1 MATDFIH
8 VSIVTPNDSE
18 ISCDTDFVVARLDSG
33 EMGFLINHTPVLG
46 KITLDYIRYKDT
58 YVIVENA
65 IVDFNDNVLTV
76 IAQNAAV
83 GVSRDDAIKNLEEK
97 KETYLKESKRKLVD
111 FTEAER
117 DLAKSI
123 KEAGLRDFTKWLIST
138 V

>member
-83 GVSRDDAIKNLEEK
+83 GTSRDDAIKNLEEK
-97 KETYLKESKRKLVD
+97 KSD
-111 FTEAER
+111 
-117 DLAKSI
+117 I
-123 KEAGLRDFTKWLIST
+123 
-138 V
+138 

>member
-1 MATDFIH
+1 MPSDFIH

-46 KITLDYIRYKDT
+46 RITLDYVRYKDT

-76 IAQNAAV
+76 ICQNAAV
-83 GVSRDDAIKNLEEK
+83 GTSRDDALKNLNEK
-97 KETYLKESKRKLVD
+97 KEKYLKESKRKLVD

-117 DLAKSI
+117 DLARSI
-123 KEAGLRDFTKWLIST
+123 KEAGLGKFVKP
-138 V
+138 

>member
-1 MATDFIH
+1 MSNDFIH

-18 ISCDTDFVVARLDSG
+18 ISCDTDFVVVRLDTG

-46 KITLDYIRYKDT
+46 KITLDYVRFKDT

-76 IAQNAAV
+76 ICQNAAV
-83 GVSRDDAIKNLEEK
+83 GFSREDALNKLKEK
-97 KETYLKESKRKLVD
+97 KEKYLNESKRKLVD

-117 DLAKSI
+117 DLARSI
-123 KEAGLRDFTKWLIST
+123 KEAGLGKY
-138 V
+138 VKQ

>member
-1 MATDFIH
+1 MPSDFIH

-46 KITLDYIRYKDT
+46 RITLDYVRYKDT

-76 IAQNAAV
+76 ICQNAAV
-83 GVSRDDAIKNLEEK
+83 GTSRDDALKNLNEK
-97 KETYLKESKRKLVD
+97 KEKYLKESKRKLVD

-117 DLAKSI
+117 DLARSI
-123 KEAGLRDFTKWLIST
+123 KEAGLGKFVKQ
-138 V
+138 

>member
-1 MATDFIH
+1 MPSDFIH

-18 ISCDTDFVVARLDSG
+18 ISCDTDFVVVRLDSG

-46 KITLDYIRYKDT
+46 RITLDYVRYKDT

-76 IAQNAAV
+76 ICQNAAV
-83 GVSRDDAIKNLEEK
+83 GTSRDDALKNLNEK
-97 KETYLKESKRKLVD
+97 KEKYLKESKRKLVD

-117 DLAKSI
+117 DLARSI
-123 KEAGLRDFTKWLIST
+123 KEAGLGKFVKQ
-138 V
+138 

>member
-1 MATDFIH
+1 MPSDFIH
-8 VSIVTPNDSE
+8 VSIVTPNDTE

-46 KITLDYIRYKDT
+46 RITLDYVRYKDT

-76 IAQNAAV
+76 ICQNAAV
-83 GVSRDDAIKNLEEK
+83 GASHDDALKNLNEK
-97 KETYLKESKRKLVD
+97 KEKYLKESKRKLVD

-117 DLAKSI
+117 DLARSI
-123 KEAGLRDFTKWLIST
+123 KEAGLGKFVKQ
-138 V
+138 

>member
-46 KITLDYIRYKDT
+46 KITRDYIRFKDT

-65 IVDFNDNVLTV
+65 IVDFNDNILTV
-76 IAQNAAV
+76 IAQNAEV
-83 GVSRDDAIKNLEEK
+83 GTSVSDAIKNLEEK
-97 KETYLKESKRKLVD
+97 KEKYLKESKRKLVD

-123 KEAGLRDFTKWLIST
+123 KEAGLRNFAK
-138 V
+138 

>member
-1 MATDFIH
+1 MPSDFIH

-33 EMGFLINHTPVLG
+33 EMGFLVNHTPVLG
-46 KITLDYIRYKDT
+46 RITLDYVRYKDT

-76 IAQNAAV
+76 ICQNAAV
-83 GVSRDDAIKNLEEK
+83 GTSRDDALKNLNEK
-97 KETYLKESKRKLVD
+97 KEKYLKESKRKLVD

-117 DLAKSI
+117 DLARSI
-123 KEAGLRDFTKWLIST
+123 KEAGLGKFVKQ
-138 V
+138 

>member
-8 VSIVTPNDSE
+8 VSIATPNDSE

-46 KITLDYIRYKDT
+46 KITRDYIRYKDT

-65 IVDFNDNVLTV
+65 IVDFNDNILTV
-76 IAQNAAV
+76 IAQNAEV
-83 GVSRDDAIKNLEEK
+83 GTSVSDAIKNLEEK
-97 KETYLKESKRKLVD
+97 KEKYLKESKRKLVD

-123 KEAGLRDFTKWLIST
+123 KEAGLRNFAK
-138 V
+138 

>member
-1 MATDFIH
+1 MPSDFIH

-18 ISCDTDFVVARLDSG
+18 SSCDTDFVVVRLDSG

-46 KITLDYIRYKDT
+46 RITLDYIRYKDT

-76 IAQNAAV
+76 ICQNAAI
-83 GVSRDDAIKNLEEK
+83 GTSRDDAINNLNEK
-97 KETYLKESKRKLVD
+97 KEKYLKESKRKLVD

-123 KEAGLRDFTKWLIST
+123 KEAGLGKFVK
-138 V
+138 

>member
-46 KITLDYIRYKDT
+46 KITRDYIRYKDT

-65 IVDFNDNVLTV
+65 IVDFNDNILTV
-76 IAQNAAV
+76 IAQNAEV
-83 GVSRDDAIKNLEEK
+83 GTSVSDAIKNLEEK
-97 KETYLKESKRKLVD
+97 KEKYLKESKRKLVD

-123 KEAGLRDFTKWLIST
+123 KEAGLRNFAKWLIFI

>member
-1 MATDFIH
+1 MASDFIH

-76 IAQNAAV
+76 ICQNAAV
-83 GVSRDDAIKNLEEK
+83 GTSRDDALNKLNEK
-97 KETYLKESKRKLVD
+97 KEQYLKESKRKLVD

-123 KEAGLRDFTKWLIST
+123 KEAGLGKFVKQ
-138 V
+138 

>member
-76 IAQNAAV
+76 ICQNAAV
-83 GVSRDDAIKNLEEK
+83 GTSRDDAMKNLEAK
-97 KETYLKESKRKLVD
+97 KEAYLKESKRKLVD

-117 DLAKSI
+117 DLARSI
-123 KEAGLRDFTKWLIST
+123 KEAGLRNFAK
-138 V
+138 

>member
-83 GVSRDDAIKNLEEK
+83 GTSRDDAIKNLEEK
-97 KETYLKESKRKLVD
+97 KEAYLKESKRKLVD

-123 KEAGLRDFTKWLIST
+123 KEAGLRNFTK
-138 V
+138 

>member
-46 KITLDYIRYKDT
+46 KITRDYIRCKDT

-65 IVDFNDNVLTV
+65 IVDFNDNILTV
-76 IAQNAAV
+76 IAQNAEV
-83 GVSRDDAIKNLEEK
+83 GTSVSDAIKNLEEK
-97 KETYLKESKRKLVD
+97 KEKYLKESKRKLVD

-123 KEAGLRDFTKWLIST
+123 KEAGLRNFAK
-138 V
+138 

>member
-83 GVSRDDAIKNLEEK
+83 GTSVSDAIKNLEEK
-97 KETYLKESKRKLVD
+97 KEAYLKESKRKLVD

-123 KEAGLRDFTKWLIST
+123 KEAGLRNFAK
-138 V
+138 

>member
-123 KEAGLRDFTKWLIST
+123 KEAGLRNFTKWLIST

>member
-76 IAQNAAV
+76 ICQNAAV
-83 GVSRDDAIKNLEEK
+83 GTSRDDAIKNLEAK
-97 KETYLKESKRKLVD
+97 KEAYLKESKRKLVD

-117 DLAKSI
+117 DLARSI
-123 KEAGLRDFTKWLIST
+123 KEAGLRNFAK
-138 V
+138 

>member
-46 KITLDYIRYKDT
+46 KITRDYIRYKDT

-65 IVDFNDNVLTV
+65 IVDFNDNILTV
-76 IAQNAAV
+76 IAQNAEV
-83 GVSRDDAIKNLEEK
+83 GTSVSDAIKNLEEK
-97 KETYLKESKRKLVD
+97 KEKYLKESKRKLVD

-123 KEAGLRDFTKWLIST
+123 KEAGLRNFAK
-138 V
+138 

>member
-123 KEAGLRDFTKWLIST
+123 KEAGLRNFTK
-138 V
+138 

>member
-1 MATDFIH
+1 MPSDFIH

-46 KITLDYIRYKDT
+46 RITLDYVRYKDT

-76 IAQNAAV
+76 ICQNAAA
-83 GVSRDDAIKNLEEK
+83 GSSPDDAKKNLNEK
-97 KETYLKESKRKLVD
+97 KEKYLKESKRKLVD

-123 KEAGLRDFTKWLIST
+123 KEAGLGKFVKP
-138 V
+138 

>member
-46 KITLDYIRYKDT
+46 KITRDYIRFKDT

-65 IVDFNDNVLTV
+65 IVDFNDNILTV
-76 IAQNAAV
+76 IAQNAEV
-83 GVSRDDAIKNLEEK
+83 GTSVSDAIKNLEEK
-97 KETYLKESKRKLVD
+97 KEKYLKESKRKLVD

-123 KEAGLRDFTKWLIST
+123 KEAGLRNFAKWLIFI

>member
-76 IAQNAAV
+76 ICQNAAV
-83 GVSRDDAIKNLEEK
+83 GTSRDDAIKNLEAK
-97 KETYLKESKRKLVD
+97 KEDYLKESKRKLVD

-117 DLAKSI
+117 DLARSI
-123 KEAGLRDFTKWLIST
+123 KEAGLRNFAK
-138 V
+138 